1 MEYYILGLAIV
12 LIVGSILLSRH
23 FFKKYKKVL
32 LEYHTLEKTV
42 EKSYIKAD
50 VRVYNAIYEAYEQA
64 IEKDNNFEA
73 RIFSN
78 LLQEIKGK
86 W

>member
-1 MEYYILGLAIV
+1 MEYYILGLAAILV
-12 LIVGSILLSRH
+12 AGSIILSRH
-23 FFKKYKKVL
+23 FFKKYKNILVD
-32 LEYHTLEKTV
+32 YHTLEKTM

-50 VRVYNAIYEAYEQA
+50 VRIYNAIYEAYEQA
-64 IEKDNNFEA
+64 VAKDNNFEA